1 MYSLYLDT
9 ATKYLSIGIAKDY
22 RLIDKVQYEANK
34 RQSEVTIPELKK
46 QLDKLNLSLSDIG
59 EIVITI
65 GPGSFTGIR
74 ISLCIAKV
82 IASLKK
88 IPLKTIS
95 TLNAYAQ
102 ESKKIV
108 LIDAKVNRAYIGI
121 YENNKPLIDEQVLT
135 LSEIKEIIKNY
146 PEFEIVNDS
155 YLLGYESKPIDI
167 VENINRLAPNLKV
180 EENVDNLVPLY
191 FKDR

>member
-1 MYSLYLDT
+1 M
-9 ATKYLSIGIAKDY
+9 
-22 RLIDKVQYEANK
+22 
-34 RQSEVTIPELKK
+34 
-46 QLDKLNLSLSDIG
+46 
-59 EIVITI
+59 
-65 GPGSFTGIR
+65 
-74 ISLCIAKV
+74 
-82 IASLKK
+82 
-88 IPLKTIS
+88 KTIS

-102 ESKKIV
+102 EGKKIV